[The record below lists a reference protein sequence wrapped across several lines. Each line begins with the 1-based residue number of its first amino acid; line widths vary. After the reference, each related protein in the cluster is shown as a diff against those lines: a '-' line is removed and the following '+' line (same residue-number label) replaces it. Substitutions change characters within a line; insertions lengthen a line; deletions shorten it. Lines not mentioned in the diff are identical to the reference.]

1 MRDILKRFDDFF
13 IHLINSKIKN
23 KYLDKIMYR
32 ITDLGGAVFTSI
44 FALGLVLVGN
54 SRVKLIGV
62 EAIIA
67 LFFGQIF
74 VQSLKKLMSRE
85 RPYKIL
91 KHLHTFGIEMR
102 DYSFPSG
109 HTTASFSLATTIALN
124 MPRTAVFVLVLALII
139 GMSRVYLGV
148 HYPTDVAAGIFIG
161 VFASL
166 AVYLYF
172 INYVERFG
180 TILGIN

>member
-1 MRDILKRFDDFF
+1 MRDTLKRFDDFF

-54 SRVKLIGV
+54 SKVKLIGV

-124 MPRTAVFVLVLALII
+124 MPRTAVFVLVLAFII

-172 INYVERFG
+172 INYVERLG
-180 TILGIN
+180 SILGIN

>member
-1 MRDILKRFDDFF
+1 MKDILKRFDDYF
-13 IHLINSKIKN
+13 IHLINAKIKN
-23 KYLDKIMYR
+23 KFLDRLMYR

-44 FALGLVLVGN
+44 FALGLVLIGN
-54 SRVKLIGV
+54 SRVKLIGI
-62 EAIIA
+62 EAILA

-91 KHLHTFGIEMR
+91 EHLHTFGIEMR

-124 MPRTAVFVLVLALII
+124 MPKTAIFVLVLAFTI

-148 HYPTDVAAGIFIG
+148 HYPTDVAAGILIG

-166 AVYLYF
+166 AIYLYF
-172 INYVERFG
+172 LHYVERLG
-180 TILGIN
+180 SLLGIS

>member
-1 MRDILKRFDDFF
+1 MKDILKRFDDFF

-23 KYLDKIMYR
+23 NFLDKIMYK

-44 FALGLVLVGN
+44 FALGLVLIG
-54 SRVKLIGV
+54 SSKVKLIGI
-62 EAIIA
+62 EAILA

-124 MPRTAVFVLVLALII
+124 MPKTTFVVILLAFII

-161 VFASL
+161 VFASV
-166 AVYLYF
+166 AIHLYF
-172 INYVERFG
+172 VHYVERLG
-180 TILGIN
+180 TLLGIN

>member
-1 MRDILKRFDDFF
+1 MKDILKRFDDYF
-13 IHLINSKIKN
+13 IHLINAKIKN
-23 KYLDKIMYR
+23 KFLDRLMYR

-44 FALGLVLVGN
+44 FALGLVLIGN
-54 SRVKLIGV
+54 SRVKLIGI
-62 EAIIA
+62 EAILA

-91 KHLHTFGIEMR
+91 EHLHTFGIEMR

-124 MPRTAVFVLVLALII
+124 MPKTAIFVLVLAFII

-148 HYPTDVAAGIFIG
+148 HYPTDVAAGILIG

-166 AVYLYF
+166 AIYLYF
-172 INYVERFG
+172 LHYVERLG
-180 TILGIN
+180 SLLGIS